1 MVWQL
6 HIQPGAA
13 APAGGSAIHSPALA
27 GFRRANAGISR
38 EKPRPCPRM
47 KAALRASLMRHL
59 TVTPAGS
66 ITSESGA
73 NPRGLKCRFA
83 QYPLGH
89 HAMENRAK
97 KHLSPY
103 LPCAPLAN
111 RPRKPPRGSHKSDRS
126 GDTPSA
132 RCRLG
137 LVVVY
142 WKNTS
147 LPGNK
152 KGSAP

>member
-1 MVWQL
+1 MRVA
-6 HIQPGAA
+6 HS
-13 APAGGSAIHSPALA
+13 AGSGSACWRERHSLPALA

-59 TVTPAGS
+59 TATPAGS

-89 HAMENRAK
+89 HAIE
-97 KHLSPY
+97 
-103 LPCAPLAN
+103 
-111 RPRKPPRGSHKSDRS
+111 
-126 GDTPSA
+126 
-132 RCRLG
+132 
-137 LVVVY
+137 
-142 WKNTS
+142 
-147 LPGNK
+147 
-152 KGSAP
+152 